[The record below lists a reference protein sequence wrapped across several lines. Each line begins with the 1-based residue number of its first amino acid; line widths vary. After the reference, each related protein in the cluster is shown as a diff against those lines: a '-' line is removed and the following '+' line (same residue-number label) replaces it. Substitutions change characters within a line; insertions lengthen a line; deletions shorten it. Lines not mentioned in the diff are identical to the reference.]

1 MRQEWFIKFKTVW
14 KRLKERNKEPRN
26 DWREPIISLCYK
38 IGLQPRTTV
47 QWMGIV
53 VLAFMVVL
61 LEKVNLGTL
70 GILVAI
76 VFFVLIAVFFSFLLR
91 FQKDIQK
98 TRTNNKADEATSNGV
113 D

>member
-76 VFFVLIAVFFSFLLR
+76 VFFVLIAGVFLFSFT
-91 FQKDIQK
+91 FPKGYPK
-98 TRTNNKADEATSNGV
+98 NKNK
-113 D
+113 